1 MAIGQQIWLGNV
13 RAQVAA
19 RPAHQ
24 SAFLAPRISLAHSW
38 VLALGLLPGEAA
50 DRPGRLGVW
59 LGVDGPRQLLPVT
72 LQNVL
77 TAVVPDELATA
88 VEAVS
93 LGAAVFVDD
102 PWGELTIAR
111 RVAHASWCPKDGDHG
126 SGNHRTGLNRWFRTL
141 W

>member
-1 MAIGQQIWLGNV
+1 MVGQ
-13 RAQVAA
+13 RAGTGSRAT
-19 RPAHQ
+19 AHQ
-24 SAFLAPRISLAHSW
+24 SANLAPKFSLAHSW
-38 VLALGLLPGEAA
+38 VPALGLVPREAA
-50 DRPGRLGVW
+50 YRPGWLGVW
-59 LGVDGPRQLLPVT
+59 LGVDGPCQLLPVT
-72 LQNVL
+72 QQSVL
-77 TAVVPDELATA
+77 TAVVPDELAAA
-88 VEAVS
+88 VETVS